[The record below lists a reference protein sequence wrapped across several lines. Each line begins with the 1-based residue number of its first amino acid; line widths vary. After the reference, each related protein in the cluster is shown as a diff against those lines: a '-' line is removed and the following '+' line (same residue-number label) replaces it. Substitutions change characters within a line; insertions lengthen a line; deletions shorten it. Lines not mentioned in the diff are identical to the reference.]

1 MNFTALENFHFKNSS
16 KPYLPFHVLP
26 QAWWIKLE
34 KVMGK
39 ETDQITDNAF

>member
-1 MNFTALENFHFKNSS
+1 MNLTALENFHFKISS
-16 KPYLPFHVLP
+16 KLYLTFYVLP

-39 ETDQITDNAF
+39 ETDKITDNAF